1 MDRLEVAPVRT
12 FPVPRSLL
20 ERARTVPGALQALV
34 ERFPEFECLILLDRH
49 GNEQR
54 VSVEAIWQ
62 RGNEIQSGLMARGLR
77 PGEFVVLI
85 LPTGLE
91 LVAAYFGV
99 MLAGAVPA
107 LVASPLNRVGDSQ
120 VYLQHVSKILDNAS
134 ARILYCDEEV
144 AALFRGEERALL
156 GKTLLVTPTDITPAA
171 ALPDPIQLDPDD
183 VAAIQYSSGATGTPK
198 GVLLSHR
205 AVLNN
210 VRAMRT
216 ALGLT
221 SDSVSVNWIPLYH
234 DMGLIDAFLL
244 PLLCGCPTV
253 LIPTMDFMRE
263 PALWLRAIHRY
274 RGAMSWAP
282 NFAYSLCAK
291 RIPEDDLG
299 GLDLSCWR
307 IAISAAE
314 PILASTIE
322 HFTQRFS
329 SYGFK
334 PEAMTPFYGLA
345 ENVTA
350 VTAHPVQDPPKIET
364 IDRDELA
371 RSDLARPS
379 VNGLSSV
386 SVGQALPG
394 CEVEIRDSG
403 REGLPDR
410 HVGNIW
416 VRSDS
421 LFSGYNRD
429 AELTERVLVDGW
441 LDTGDRGY
449 LANGQLFFVSRAKD
463 LIVIGGD
470 KYAPHDVEAAINRV
484 SGVREGCA
492 IAFGLASEERGTEEL
507 VAVVETKEEHPEAL
521 EKLKQS
527 IRLAVTRDTGL
538 ALRHLKLVP
547 PGGIEKTTSGK
558 LARVATRHHFIE
570 SLRHGS

>member
-1 MDRLEVAPVRT
+1 MDRLEAAPVRT
-12 FPVPRSLL
+12 FSVPRSLL
-20 ERARTVPGALQALV
+20 ELAETLPGALQALV

-54 VSVEAIWQ
+54 VPVEAIWQ
-62 RGNEIQSGLMARGLR
+62 RANEIRSGLMARGLR
-77 PGEFVVLI
+77 PGGFVVLI

-134 ARILYCDEEV
+134 ARILYCDAEV
-144 AALFRGEERALL
+144 ATLFRGEERALL
-156 GKTLLVTPTDITPAA
+156 GKTLFVTPTDITPGAA
-171 ALPDPIQLDPDD
+171 SPDPIQLEPDD

-210 VRAMRT
+210 VRAMRP

-291 RIPEDDLG
+291 RIPEDDLE

-322 HFTQRFS
+322 HFTRRFS

-364 IDRDELA
+364 IDRDELV
-371 RSDLARPS
+371 RTDLARPS

-403 REGLPDR
+403 REVLPDR

-421 LFSGYNRD
+421 LFAGYNRD
-429 AELTERVLVDGW
+429 AELTKRVLVDGW

-470 KYAPHDVEAAINRV
+470 KYAPHDVETAINRV
-484 SGVREGCA
+484 PGVREGCA
-492 IAFGLASEERGTEEL
+492 IAFGLVSEERGTEEL
-507 VAVVETKEEHPEAL
+507 AAVVETKEEHPEAL
-521 EKLKQS
+521 ETLKQA
-527 IRLAVTRDTGL
+527 IRIAVTRGTGL

-570 SLRHGS
+570 SLRHGP